1 MVFQNITF
9 KHTNT
14 EVGDG
19 MDAYSTEKLNSLLKY
34 VSEDQEAKAEVEYEK
49 IVAHRTGPVCRVEVN
64 IWVGGDIYR
73 SENTQ
78 ATFEAAV
85 DVARDELDQ
94 EMGKAHKRRQSV
106 RRGGGKKIKKRLG
119 LGKKKKRRGL

>member
-19 MDAYSTEKLNSLLKY
+19 MDAYTTEKLNSLLKY

-94 EMGKAHKRRQSV
+94 EMGKAHKRRHSML
-106 RRGGGKKIKKRLG
+106 RRGGRKIKEMMRFG
-119 LGKKKKRRGL
+119 

>member
-14 EVGDG
+14 EVGNG
-19 MDAYSTEKLNSLLKY
+19 MDAYSTEKLTTLLKY

-64 IWVGGDIYR
+64 IWVGGELYR
-73 SENTQ
+73 AENTQ
-78 ATFEAAV
+78 STFEAAV
-85 DVARDELDQ
+85 DVVRDELDQ
-94 EMGKAHKRRQSV
+94 AMRRVHKKRHSLL
-106 RRGGGKKIKKRLG
+106 RRGGRKIKEMMLF
-119 LGKKKKRRGL
+119 GKGQ